1 MRELYDRLV
10 RTHHAAVWSSAWRIV
25 RNDADAHDVTQEVFL
40 QVLRRGDEIARSDA
54 PERVLRWLAAKTAL
68 AHLRAGRNRQRRE
81 EHVAMGRPE
90 HDDPKGADHGGV
102 RGAEQR
108 ELADAVRRCVAELPD
123 ELRLATALRFAEG
136 FTFAQLGE
144 CLGVAEPTAFD
155 RVKKAVAQLR
165 ARLTQL
171 GHAGIAVE
179 VEQWLARSEPIA
191 VPSGLAASLLALGAS
206 GAGIAAGSAAGS
218 AAAATAAVGSVAAVG
233 AAAGSTFAGKGLA
246 LAAAVLVLGSGAWLW
261 KTTRAPADPTAASAT
276 PPLATATADDPRG
289 DSDDDALD
297 GSRVADALPAAS
309 RTALPPTADRE
320 RPNAATRGDFLRSSL
335 GTPPLGHATDLTLP
349 VATATL
355 SGTIVDE
362 ARRTIAGA
370 RIVARSSE
378 LVGKGDVW
386 IAEAESGPDGAFAL
400 RVAIADPL
408 HEQGYRLTITHP
420 DLLPHATDR
429 IAVTADAT
437 RALGSIATRRVQA
450 ERAGDYTLAVRVRD
464 AEGRPVEGAWV
475 RLYRQ
480 LLADGE
486 TAPEDALAAIAKF
499 ETQAAWEGG
508 TRTDGS
514 GLAKI
519 DGRRLGAKWLVV
531 EARPVGQPSLRT
543 RCEVGFTG
551 WQEHDVVLPVAH
563 SIEGRLALPAG
574 VDAAV
579 LARPGAAT
587 IEAIS
592 ASDSDPYL
600 GTLDADGRFTI
611 GGLPA
616 GPYRVACR
624 VAAAACL
631 SPAAQFDVPAGAR
644 DLALE
649 LKAVDDLTAHG
660 HHLAEVHGRAVD
672 AQSGA
677 PVACEWECVPVPTT
691 DLEVLRR
698 DHFAGLLAPLGP
710 VQTLQQRELFSDPAA
725 REIETL
731 EEALERVARSVAA
744 SGSTAHGAAHA
755 ASTEQ
760 HTTGLEAGCYVVR
773 VRAEGYA
780 TALSEPFELGPRT
793 LKSDVV
799 VRLEAPARVT
809 GRVVDDAGAPRSI
822 AVVVALAP
830 ATDAATREAQLAG
843 LATQLRG
850 DGHGYLWAVQW
861 VRAAPDGRFTLDELT
876 PGFDYE
882 LAVLPIGGP
891 ALRRAPLRLAPGATE
906 ELGDWS
912 PDP

>member
-123 ELRLATALRFAEG
+123 ELRLATTLRFAEG

-144 CLGVAEPTAFD
+144 CMGVAEPTAFE

-191 VPSGLAASLLALGAS
+191 VPSGLAASLLALSAS
-206 GAGIAAGSAAGS
+206 GAGIAAGSAVAATTAVGSATAAGAAGS
-218 AAAATAAVGSVAAVG
+218 A
-233 AAAGSTFAGKGLA
+233 FAGKGLA
-246 LAAAVLVLGSGAWLW
+246 LAAAVLVFGSGAWLW
-261 KTTRAPADPTAASAT
+261 KTTHTPADPTAASAT
-276 PPLATATADDPRG
+276 PPLASAAADDARSEPGR
-289 DSDDDALD
+289 DALD
-297 GSRVADALPAAS
+297 GSRVADPLPAAS
-309 RTALPPTADRE
+309 RTALAPTDDRE
-320 RPNAATRGDFLRSSL
+320 RPSAATRGDFLRSSL
-335 GTPPLGHATDLTLP
+335 GTPPLGHGSDLTLP

-355 SGTIVDE
+355 TGTIVDE

-475 RLYRQ
+475 RVYRQ

-486 TAPEDALAAIAKF
+486 AAPEEARAAIAKF

-508 TRTDGS
+508 ARTDGS

-551 WQEHDVVLPVAH
+551 WQEHDVVLPLAH
-563 SIEGRLALPAG
+563 SIEGRLVLPPG
-574 VDAAV
+574 VDATV

-592 ASDSDPYL
+592 ASDSDPYV
-600 GTLDADGRFTI
+600 GTLDGDGRFTI

-624 VAAAACL
+624 VAAAARL
-631 SPAAQFDVPAGAR
+631 SPAAQFDVPAGSR
-644 DLALE
+644 DVALE
-649 LKAVDDLTAHG
+649 LKAVDDLAAHG

-672 AQSGA
+672 ARSGA
-677 PVACEWECVPVPTT
+677 PVACEWECLPVPTT

-698 DHFAGLLAPLGP
+698 DHFATLLAPRAP
-710 VQTLQQRELFSDPAA
+710 VQTLQQSELFADPSA
-725 REIETL
+725 REGETL
-731 EEALERVARSVAA
+731 EEALERVARSVAVN
-744 SGSTAHGAAHA
+744 GSTASGADGTALA
-755 ASTEQ
+755 APTEQ

-793 LKSDVV
+793 LKRDVV
-799 VRLEAPARVT
+799 VRLAAPARVI

-830 ATDAATREAQLAG
+830 AADAATREAELAA

-850 DGHGYLWAVQW
+850 DGRGYLWAVQW
-861 VRAAPDGRFTLDELT
+861 VRAGPDGRFTLDGLT

-912 PDP
+912 ADA